1 MFSVCA
7 DGSVV
12 WYLWCPGCGGEL
24 RFLYCDVRLGCAHE
38 MLEFLHGA
46 PYVIYVELKNLY
58 LFVFCFGGLVC
69 FVYGSV
75 RVWGCEGLGWVLLG
89 GGDVWKFV

>member
-12 WYLWCPGCGGEL
+12 WYLWCLGCGVAL
-24 RFLYCDVRLGCAHE
+24 RFWYCDDVRLRCAHE

-46 PYVIYVELKNLY
+46 PYAVCVELNNFY
-58 LFVFCFGGLVC
+58 LFVFCFGGFL
-69 FVYGSV
+69 FVSCAGV
-75 RVWGCEGLGWVLLG
+75 GM
-89 GGDVWKFV
+89 